1 MKHEEDFPLRLA
13 QLRVKKGVTAREMS
27 LSIGQNE
34 NYINHIEN
42 GKSLPSMSAFF
53 FICEYLNIT
62 PSEFFDTGSKN
73 PEKLNALIA
82 DLKHL
87 DDKQLDTITAL
98 VRGLLK

>member
-1 MKHEEDFPLRLA
+1 
-13 QLRVKKGVTAREMS
+13 MS

-73 PEKLNALIA
+73 PGKLNALIA

-87 DDKQLDTITAL
+87 DDKQLDTITTL